1 MIFAYC
7 RHQKLEPFNKQL
19 MRGLLNNLMYE
30 IAGIGAMIIVY
41 IIIYCRSIKSSF
53 RNNDDNKNRYFNS

>member
-1 MIFAYC
+1 LLIAGIKNY
-7 RHQKLEPFNKQL
+7 EPFNKQL

-41 IIIYCRSIKSSF
+41 IIIYYRSIKSSF
-53 RNNDDNKNRYFNS
+53 RNNDDNKNRSLNS